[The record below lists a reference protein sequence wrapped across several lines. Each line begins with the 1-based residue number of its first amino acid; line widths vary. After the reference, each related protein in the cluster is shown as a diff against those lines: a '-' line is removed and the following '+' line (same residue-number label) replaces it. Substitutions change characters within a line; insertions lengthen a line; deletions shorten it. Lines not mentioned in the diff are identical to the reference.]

1 MVDCV
6 VFVMETKIVDI
17 SAANPNFTGNKRIL
31 EAFLTIRIAVQIER
45 HDISVLCQVKYIIY
59 VGFYSF
65 LRSVVVILGL
75 FHFFLCNSH

>member
-6 VFVMETKIVDI
+6 VFVMETKVVDF
-17 SAANPNFTGNKRIL
+17 SAANPNFYGSKRIL
-31 EAFLTIRIAVQIER
+31 EAFCTIRLAIQVEN

-65 LRSVVVILGL
+65 LRSVVVILGI
-75 FHFFLCNSH
+75 FRFFLYNSH

>member
-6 VFVMETKIVDI
+6 VFVMETKIVDF
-17 SAANPNFTGNKRIL
+17 SAANPNFYGNKRIL
-31 EAFLTIRIAVQIER
+31 EAFCTIELAIQLES

-59 VGFYSF
+59 VGFHSF
-65 LRSVVVILGL
+65 LRSVVVIVGI